1 MDLSHERA
9 PESRGHCGELA
20 SADSRHGLLGLESRF
35 S

>member
-9 PESRGHCGELA
+9 PESRGHYEELD